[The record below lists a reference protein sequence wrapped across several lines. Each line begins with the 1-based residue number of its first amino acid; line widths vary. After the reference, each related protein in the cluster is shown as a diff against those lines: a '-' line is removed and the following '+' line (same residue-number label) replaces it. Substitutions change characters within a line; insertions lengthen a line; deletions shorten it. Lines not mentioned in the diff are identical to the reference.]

1 MEQLP
6 IEEVNEVKE
15 VKEVKIVYSSYT
27 EAQARAS
34 KKWVNKNK
42 EKVREYQ
49 LKYSHTYYEENK
61 EKIRKRNLE
70 RYYEKKERLA
80 KVKEIEHA

>member
-6 IEEVNEVKE
+6 IE
-15 VKEVKIVYSSYT
+15 EVKIVYSSYT
-27 EAQARAS
+27 EAQKRAN
-34 KKWVNKNK
+34 KKWREKNK
-42 EKVREYQ
+42 ERFQKYQ
-49 LKYSHTYYEENK
+49 LKYSRSYYEENK

-80 KVKEIEHA
+80 KAKDVDRKSVV

>member
-6 IEEVNEVKE
+6 IEEVNEL
-15 VKEVKIVYSSYT
+15 KEVKIVYSSYT

-42 EKVREYQ
+42 KKVREYQ
-49 LKYSHTYYEENK
+49 LKYSRTYYEENK
-61 EKIRKRNLE
+61 EKIRVRNLE

-80 KVKEIEHA
+80 KTKEIEHA

>member
-6 IEEVNEVKE
+6 IE
-15 VKEVKIVYSSYT
+15 EVKIVYSSYT
-27 EAQARAS
+27 EAQKRAN
-34 KKWVNKNK
+34 KKWREKNK
-42 EKVREYQ
+42 ERFQKYQ
-49 LKYSHTYYEENK
+49 LNYSRSYYEENK

-80 KVKEIEHA
+80 LEKEAEHA